1 MYGIARPPGGRRS
14 KPGVAARITAP
25 RTNAQTQTAAMVQR
39 MRAEPT
45 GHKSGMRIVLATLAV
60 VLAGPGVAEAETFR
74 GQTSQERMASMVVGQ
89 DGLVSR
95 IRISY
100 SAPCSDPRY
109 RFPNVLRLEPPLA
122 TSTVDDVSETVTLR
136 DRLSGG
142 GRSRQTAT
150 VTAHR
155 TVDADGAESWSGT
168 FKTRVVLTRGGKHRD
183 TCELKR
189 VTWSVTPTS

>member
-1 MYGIARPPGGRRS
+1 MRLALVTLAAFLAITPAADAKSFRGKTSQKRFAS
-14 KPGVAARITAP
+14 VVVAA
-25 RTNAQTQTAAMVQR
+25 
-39 MRAEPT
+39 
-45 GHKSGMRIVLATLAV
+45 
-60 VLAGPGVAEAETFR
+60 
-74 GQTSQERMASMVVGQ
+74 
-89 DGLVSR
+89 DGLVTR

-100 SAPCSDPRY
+100 SAPCTDPRY
-109 RFPNVLRLEPPLA
+109 RFPNVLRLEPPFE
-122 TSTVDDVSETVTLR
+122 TSTPDDVTEKLTLR

-168 FKTRVVLTRGGKHRD
+168 FKTRAVLTRGGKRLD

-189 VTWSVTPTS
+189 VTWTATSTS

>member
-1 MYGIARPPGGRRS
+1 
-14 KPGVAARITAP
+14 
-25 RTNAQTQTAAMVQR
+25 
-39 MRAEPT
+39 
-45 GHKSGMRIVLATLAV
+45 MRIVAATLAAL
-60 VLAGPGVAEAETFR
+60 LALTGVAEAKSFR
-74 GQTSQERMASMVVGQ
+74 GQTSQKRFASVVVGK
-89 DGLVSR
+89 DGLVTR

-109 RFPNVLRLEPPLA
+109 RFPNVLRIEPPFER
-122 TSTVDDVSETVTLR
+122 STPDEVAETVTLK

-150 VTAHR
+150 VTAKR

-168 FKTRVVLTRGGKHRD
+168 FKTRATLTRGGKRLD

-189 VTWSVTPTS
+189 VTWSATPTS